1 MRILVSIFLS
11 LLLSLSPLA
20 QRIILMSQNT
30 AYAAPLSVAS
40 ARALFSAGDIPGAAA
55 MLDKILRP
63 RPKVGGVQLEEAMKL
78 YGVCAYLMGQPAKAK
93 SAFAA
98 VLSHNPNA
106 KLSPGDVLDPG
117 IQTLFNQS
125 RKSGA
130 AIQRLRGS
138 QTGAVRGGSSAG
150 AGAVRLAAKP
160 APEKFTGI
168 IVKTNVPRATVF
180 ANGLFVGT
188 SHQQISLDPGNHK
201 IVVSSE
207 GFQDV
212 QKFFALKKGQQLTFT
227 VNMKKPQ
234 AKAPKIAQKSRPESA
249 SGGRKSA
256 DNYGDGSD
264 FGNTPPPKMKRKGTG
279 SLSFENELPN
289 QVKRTPQTSA
299 DQFFGAGAQQQP
311 QAPQQQV
318 QQAPIAPAPQ
328 YVAPAPQPVYQAAPQ
343 PVYQAPPPQP
353 ITVYQAPPQP
363 QYYAQPQ
370 YAQPAPVYQQ
380 QAPQPQ
386 YAAPPQQTY
395 QQPSPQDFQS
405 NTGGNEE
412 PPPRKRSKSKR
423 NKGPKKS
430 VFVAVLPFG
439 AGQFQNGQTVKG
451 VIFAAAEIGMAYMAY
466 DSYSKRTIF
475 MKQYNDYVAEVE
487 AKPADRNE
495 QYESDAKKFQ
505 NDLSTK
511 FTLFSVGAGAAYGVG
526 VVDAFINMRGS
537 KANDSEPEEDP
548 FDASNG
554 NEMFNNQVEAHSE
567 IRPFVLANGS
577 FGLRL
582 KINF

>member
-1 MRILVSIFLS
+1 MRILISIFLS
-11 LLLSLSPLA
+11 LLLLLSPAA
-20 QRIILMSQNT
+20 QRLILMSQNI

-55 MLDKILRP
+55 MLDKILKP
-63 RPKVGGVQLEEAMKL
+63 RPKVAGIQLEEAMKL
-78 YGVCAYLMGQPAKAK
+78 YGVCAYLMGQPSKAK
-93 SAFAA
+93 SAFAV
-98 VLSHNPNA
+98 VLARNPNA

-125 RKSGA
+125 RRSGGA
-130 AIQRLRGS
+130 AKRLPGN
-138 QTGAVRGGSSAG
+138 QG
-150 AGAVRLAAKP
+150 AGVRLAAKP

-168 IVKTNVPRATVF
+168 IVKTNVARATVF
-180 ANGLFVGT
+180 DNGLFVGT
-188 SHQQISLDPGNHK
+188 SNQQISLEPGSHK
-201 IVVSSE
+201 ILISSE
-207 GFQDV
+207 GYQDV
-212 QKFFALKKGQQLTFT
+212 QKFFSLQKGQKLTYT
-227 VNMKKPQ
+227 INMKKPQ
-234 AKAPKIAQKSRPESA
+234 PRVTPQMAQKSRPNVS
-249 SGGRKSA
+249 SGGRKSG

-264 FGNTPPPKMKRKGTG
+264 FGNAPPPKMKRKGTG

-353 ITVYQAPPQP
+353 ITIYQAPPQP
-363 QYYAQPQ
+363 QYYTQPQ

-380 QAPQPQ
+380 PAPQPQ
-386 YAAPPQQTY
+386 YAPPPQQTY
-395 QQPSPQDFQS
+395 QQPSPQDFQTS
-405 NTGGNEE
+405 SANNDE
-412 PPPRKRSKSKR
+412 PSPRPRAKMKR

-430 VFVAVLPFG
+430 ALIAVLPGG
-439 AGQFQNGQTVKG
+439 AGQFQNGQTIKG
-451 VIFAAAEIGMAYMAY
+451 VIFLAAEVGMAYMAY

-475 MKQYNDYVAEVE
+475 MKQYNEYVVE
-487 AKPADRNE
+487 AEATPANRNE

-511 FTLFSVGAGAAYGVG
+511 FTLYYVGAGAAYGVG
-526 VVDAFINMRGS
+526 VVDAFINMGGS
-537 KANDSEPEEDP
+537 RNADSDPAEDP
-548 FDASNG
+548 FDASHQ
-554 NEMFNNQVEAHSE
+554 EPVLQQQVQKNTELK
-567 IRPFVLANGS
+567 PFITANGS